1 MISLSTARLVLRR
14 PEVPDVEPL
23 MAMDADPEVMRY
35 IGNGAIISPDRDRT
49 LQAVSRWR
57 EQWDE
62 QGFGMFGDRPRNR

>member
-14 PEVPDVEPL
+14 PEAPDVEPL

-35 IGNGAIISPDRDRT
+35 IGNGAIIPPDRDRA

-57 EQWDE
+57 DS
-62 QGFGMFGDRPRNR
+62 GMSRASVCVR